1 MWTTFKTTMR
11 RLLLTPSAVVWTLI
25 FPIILA
31 TVFNF
36 MFEPMRATTS
46 IEAIDVAVVA
56 DDSWNASPLS
66 AVVET
71 LAEADE
77 PLIAPH
83 AVASEQ
89 EARDLLEQ
97 GRVEGVY
104 LVEAIDHGEKTALEK
119 GNDADASTASAATD
133 EAAPA
138 PRVILAPTGSGSAD
152 AISHNVNRSIIES
165 IVMSYLQSEALIQQ
179 VAASNPAALADAEAV
194 ERALALD
201 APVREVSL
209 THAQPDAVVRYYYAL
224 LGMASIFAAQLA
236 EEHVWRLQ
244 PMASAEGA
252 RRAVSGTSRMRLLVP
267 TVGASWAVSSAF
279 LAIAFGYICLTAHI
293 DFGGREALCLA
304 GIMAASL
311 LSCGIGAVVGALPGK
326 LERDSRSGL
335 LTAATCLLS
344 LFAGLYGASAMELAD
359 AVVRAFPAAAWL
371 NPVCLIRD
379 MFYSVYYYDTLAP
392 FALRLLA
399 CFGIGAALLAVATG
413 LLRRSANEHR

>member
-1 MWTTFKTTMR
+1 MWTTFKTTVR

-36 MFEPMRATTS
+36 MFEPMRAKTS

-56 DDSWNASPLS
+56 DDSWNASPFS
-66 AVVET
+66 TVVET

-77 PLIAPH
+77 PLIALH
-83 AVASEQ
+83 AVTSEQ

-97 GRVEGVY
+97 GAVEGAY

-119 GNDADASTASAATD
+119 GDDADASTASAAKD
-133 EAAPA
+133 EATLAPH
-138 PRVILAPTGSGSAD
+138 VILAPTGSGSAD
-152 AISHNVNRSIIES
+152 AISHDVNRSIIES
-165 IVMSYLQSEALIQQ
+165 IVTSYLQSEALIQQ
-179 VAASNPAALADAEAV
+179 ATANNPAALADAEAV
-194 ERALALD
+194 ERALSLD
-201 APVREVSL
+201 VPVREVSL
-209 THAQPDAVVRYYYAL
+209 THAQPDAMMIYYYAL
-224 LGMASIFAAQLA
+224 LGMASMFAAQLA

-252 RRAVSGTSRMRLLVP
+252 RRAISGTSRMRLLIP
-267 TVGASWAVSSAF
+267 TVGACWAVSSAF

-304 GIMAASL
+304 GITAASL
-311 LSCGIGAVVGALPGK
+311 LSCGIGAVVGALPGR
-326 LERDSRSGL
+326 LEKDSRSGL

-344 LFAGLYGASAMELAD
+344 LFAGLYGAPAMEIAD

-379 MFYSVYYYDTLAP
+379 MFYSVYYYDTLVP
-392 FALRLLA
+392 FTLRLLA
-399 CFGIGAALLAVATG
+399 CCGIAVALLSGATW
-413 LLRRSANEHR
+413 LLRRSSHEHR

>member
-1 MWTTFKTTMR
+1 MWTTFKTTIR

-36 MFEPMRATTS
+36 IFEPMRAKTS
-46 IEAIDVAVVA
+46 IEAIDVSVVA
-56 DDSWNASPLS
+56 DDSWNASPFS

-77 PLIAPH
+77 PLIALH

-97 GRVEGVY
+97 GEVEGAY
-104 LVEAIDHGEKTALEK
+104 LVEKTGSANEDAPKEGE
-119 GNDADASTASAATD
+119 GADASTVVAAET
-133 EAAPA
+133 AAMLV
-138 PRVILAPTGSGSAD
+138 PRVILSPAGNGASSD
-152 AISHNVNRSIIES
+152 SSHDINRSIIES
-165 IVMSYLQSEALIQQ
+165 IATSYLQSEALIEQI
-179 VAASNPAALADAEAV
+179 AASSPAALADVDAIEQ
-194 ERALALD
+194 ALSLD
-201 APVREVSL
+201 VPVREVSL
-209 THAQPDAVVRYYYAL
+209 THAQPDAMVTYYYAL
-224 LGMASIFAAQLA
+224 LGMASMFAAQLA

-252 RRAVSGTSRMRLLVP
+252 RRAVSGTSRMRLLIP
-267 TVGASWAVSSAF
+267 TVGACWAVSSAF

-304 GIMAASL
+304 GITAASL
-311 LSCGIGAVVGALPGK
+311 LSCGIGAVVGALPGR
-326 LERDSRSGL
+326 LEKDSRSGL
-335 LTAATCLLS
+335 LTAVTCLLS
-344 LFAGLYGASAMELAD
+344 LFAGLYGAPAMELAD
-359 AVVRAFPAAAWL
+359 AVARAFPAAAWL
-371 NPVCLIRD
+371 NQVCLIRD
-379 MFYSVYYYDTLAP
+379 MFYGVYYYDTLVP

-413 LLRRSANEHR
+413 LSRRSAHEYR